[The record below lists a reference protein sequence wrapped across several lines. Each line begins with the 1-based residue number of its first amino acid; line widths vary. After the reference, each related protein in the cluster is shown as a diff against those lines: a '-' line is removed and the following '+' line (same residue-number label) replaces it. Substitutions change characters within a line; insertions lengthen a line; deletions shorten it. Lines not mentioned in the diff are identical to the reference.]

1 MEIEINNN
9 WETISRQIMDVFFAP
24 YDRLVEIHKKSYE
37 HFVENDISQILSLM
51 SPIYIYENEL
61 VQDTKKIG
69 ETSNRNN
76 TQYTGSVVKYI
87 VEFGRNYLIP
97 PMNYDNQRMVRPMV
111 PNDARYFSLSYMG
124 DLMVEVIIRDSEKRV
139 LKQENVPYGKLPIM
153 VQSKYCNLKNLNG
166 HGIQEHGECMYDKG
180 GYFIINGNE
189 KVIIAQEKAA
199 TNKIFVYTSKEVNY
213 SHVCDIWS
221 TTRDNPYILPKRTSI
236 RFYRELKNT
245 KTNLSYQLRVS
256 IPLVKTEIPLSVLFR
271 ALGVSSDL
279 KIMEYCMMDPR
290 NQNEFNF
297 MYPTLS
303 FMTEYRT
310 GEKDSKENDRII
322 YTQEDALLYIS
333 KHINTM
339 GLNVNV
345 QEKDRIQLKIMMV
358 HNILQ
363 NQFLSHLDDDYN
375 KKAVFLGHMVQ
386 KLYQTVKGYRPQD
399 DRDHYA
405 NKRIESTGC
414 KLAELFYTNM
424 HKLMKEFR
432 KNLVNELKN
441 VSLPTGTNP
450 QLNILIKKILKPSL
464 IESTFK
470 YALATGNFGVKGVSK
485 VGQVGIAQL
494 LSRLTYIATLSNM
507 RRINVPIEKTNK
519 MVDPH
524 RLHNTQYGYVC
535 PFETPE
541 GPSVGL
547 VKNLSLTA
555 SITVDT
561 SDKNDLIISKLL
573 ELKSRYYQRID
584 NVNVQQLKKLTKI
597 FINGKLIGGT
607 FTPLILEKLFI
618 FYKLNGQIDR
628 YTSVSWNRFEKEFHF
643 WTDEGRLIRPV
654 LIVNTENNQMKM
666 VNTFNGWKQQ
676 LENREL
682 HWEQL
687 CLGLK
692 NDNQPMSSEDTTS
705 ILEQLINYLFETK
718 VVTPPQST
726 PLSTNLQNESNSDNG
741 SLVGDIKY
749 IDDNVVISLLNQLSS
764 YCGGIIEYLDCEQE
778 ENCLIAM
785 NTDDLFKQQQI
796 IQTKPIGVKF
806 QRYTHCEIHPMNMFS
821 VLTCTIPFGEHNQGP
836 RITFQGAM
844 GKQALGIPITNY
856 LSQME
861 TSMHVMYYPQK
872 PIVNSWMS
880 RYIHVRDL
888 PAGINAIVAIASYSG
903 YNQEDSV
910 ILNQSAVDRG
920 LFRTTYYRTYKDD
933 EKKNIVSGEKE
944 TFGIPSDRDLQKE
957 EYRKMYE
964 NIDKD
969 SGFVKVNVPVKEG
982 DILISKYIA
991 LDKGNV
997 GGKTFKDISTYL
1009 KVNDDGWVD
1018 SVTPKKSINGD
1029 GSPFCKVR
1037 IRNAR
1042 IPEIGDKFCSLPT
1055 QQVLTDKGWIQIKDI
1070 DINIHK
1076 VATLGNNGCLSYE
1089 YPAAKFEYE
1098 HDDSMYYY
1106 KNKQVYVI
1114 CTLNHK
1120 LYVQKRNSLNYEL
1133 IEAKDIM
1140 GKMVRLQKAFMNDNI
1155 DIQYYTIND
1164 DKYIMDDYLQLIG
1177 MFISDGYI
1185 YKNQIIISALK
1196 DRKIKFNENYLNKLN
1211 IKFTYKNDGRFIID
1225 GSQYK
1230 NILDDLQPLNLGSL
1244 NKKLPDFVF
1253 TLSQRQSRILL
1264 DALLNGDGHT
1274 YECGFSRYGTIS
1286 IQLANDINKLAVH
1299 CGWSAITKLA
1309 DKANNTT
1316 RTGIRNLGSRKG
1328 ESVSITQKN
1337 DYYKVS
1343 IIRNQNQPWINKK
1356 NNSSNEEKLINYKG
1370 KVYCIE
1376 MSTSHVYYS
1385 REDDFSPSMI
1395 IGNSSR
1401 MGQKGTCGITLN
1413 QEDMPFTMEGI
1424 VPDLIMNPHAVPSR
1438 QTIAQLLESLM
1449 GKLACCHG
1457 SEMDGS
1463 IFNGLQ
1469 IEDIAN
1475 VLSKYYNFNEYGDE
1489 ILYNGMTGK
1498 QLKVKIFIG
1507 PTYYQRL
1514 KHMVLDKIHSRA
1526 TGPLNILTRQPAEG
1540 RSRAGGLRAGE
1551 MERDCMIAHG
1561 MSRFLK
1567 ERMMDLSDRFEMYIC
1582 KNCNM
1587 TVVSNPE
1594 QNIYYCKAC
1603 QTKKYS
1609 NGEIYIPN
1617 ICKIILPYSMK
1628 LLQQELQSM
1637 SISCKFIT

>member
-1 MEIEINNN
+1 MNNN
-9 WETISRQIMDVFFAP
+9 MDININDNWEIISRQIMDVFFAP

-51 SPIYIYENEL
+51 SPINIYENEL
-61 VQDTKKIG
+61 IPDTKKMVYGGDPIIK
-69 ETSNRNN
+69 
-76 TQYTGSVVKYI
+76 SVPKYI
-87 VEFGRNYLIP
+87 VEFGKNYLIP

-124 DLMVEVIIRDSEKRV
+124 DLMVEVIIRDAQKNQELKR
-139 LKQENVPYGKLPIM
+139 ENVPYGKLPIM

-166 HGIQEHGECMYDKG
+166 HGIQEQGECMYDKG

-189 KVIIAQEKAA
+189 KVIISQEKAA

-221 TTRDNPYILPKRTSI
+221 TTRDNPYILPKRTSLKY
-236 RFYRELKNT
+236 YRELKNT

-256 IPLVKTEIPLSVLFR
+256 IPLVKTEIPLSILFR
-271 ALGVSSDL
+271 ALGVCSDM
-279 KIMEYCMMDPR
+279 KIMEYCMMNVK
-290 NQNEFNF
+290 NQEEFNF

-303 FMTEYRT
+303 YMLEYRT
-310 GEKDSKENDRII
+310 GEKDTKESDRII

-339 GLNVNV
+339 GLNINV
-345 QEKDRIQLKIMMV
+345 QERDRVQLKVMMV

-375 KKAVFLGHMVQ
+375 KKAIFLGHMVQ
-386 KLYQTVKGYRPQD
+386 KLYQTVKGFRPQD

-414 KLAELFYTNM
+414 KLAELFYTNI

-441 VSLPTGTNP
+441 VSPTIGPNP

-561 SDKNDLIISKLL
+561 TDKNDLIMNKLNR
-573 ELKSRYYQRID
+573 LKTDFYMMID
-584 NVNVQQLKKLTKI
+584 DVNVQELKKLTKI
-597 FINGKLIGGT
+597 FINGKLVGGT
-607 FTPLILEKLFI
+607 FKPAVIEKLFI

-628 YTSVSWNRFEKEFHF
+628 YTSISWNRFEKEFHF
-643 WTDEGRLIRPV
+643 WTDEGRLIRP
-654 LIVNTENNQMKM
+654 LLLVNPKINEMKM
-666 VNTFNGWKQQ
+666 EKTFNNWKTQ
-676 LENREL
+676 LANREL
-682 HWEQL
+682 NWDQL
-687 CLGLK
+687 CLGLT
-692 NDNQPMSSEDTTS
+692 NDNQRMFKDNIEVFLDIISSNIFKDYQSNE
-705 ILEQLINYLFETK
+705 LIRSKPNQE
-718 VVTPPQST
+718 VQSNDSFQVESNNNEKL
-726 PLSTNLQNESNSDNG
+726 PNLQHKEFNEFE
-741 SLVGDIKY
+741 
-749 IDDNVVISLLNQLSS
+749 LLNMLDEVINS
-764 YCGGIIEYLDCEQE
+764 CGGIIEYLDCEQE
-778 ENCLIAM
+778 ESCLIAM
-785 NTDDLFKQQQI
+785 NKEDLIKHQHI
-796 IQTKPIGVKF
+796 IENKSIGVKF

-872 PIVNSWMS
+872 PLVNSWMS

-910 ILNQSAVDRG
+910 ILNQSAVERG

-944 TFGIPSDRDLQKE
+944 TFGIPQDRDLQKE

-964 NIDKD
+964 HIDRE

-997 GGKTFKDISTYL
+997 GGKSYKDISTYL

-1042 IPEIGDKFCSLPT
+1042 IPEIGDKF
-1055 QQVLTDKGWIQIKDI
+1055 
-1070 DINIHK
+1070 
-1076 VATLGNNGCLSYE
+1076 
-1089 YPAAKFEYE
+1089 
-1098 HDDSMYYY
+1098 
-1106 KNKQVYVI
+1106 
-1114 CTLNHK
+1114 
-1120 LYVQKRNSLNYEL
+1120 
-1133 IEAKDIM
+1133 
-1140 GKMVRLQKAFMNDNI
+1140 
-1155 DIQYYTIND
+1155 
-1164 DKYIMDDYLQLIG
+1164 
-1177 MFISDGYI
+1177 
-1185 YKNQIIISALK
+1185 
-1196 DRKIKFNENYLNKLN
+1196 
-1211 IKFTYKNDGRFIID
+1211 
-1225 GSQYK
+1225 
-1230 NILDDLQPLNLGSL
+1230 
-1244 NKKLPDFVF
+1244 
-1253 TLSQRQSRILL
+1253 
-1264 DALLNGDGHT
+1264 
-1274 YECGFSRYGTIS
+1274 
-1286 IQLANDINKLAVH
+1286 
-1299 CGWSAITKLA
+1299 
-1309 DKANNTT
+1309 
-1316 RTGIRNLGSRKG
+1316 
-1328 ESVSITQKN
+1328 
-1337 DYYKVS
+1337 
-1343 IIRNQNQPWINKK
+1343 
-1356 NNSSNEEKLINYKG
+1356 
-1370 KVYCIE
+1370 
-1376 MSTSHVYYS
+1376 
-1385 REDDFSPSMI
+1385 
-1395 IGNSSR
+1395 SSR

-1413 QEDMPFTMEGI
+1413 QEDMPFTSEGI

-1449 GKLACCHG
+1449 GKLATCHG

-1475 VLSKYYNFNEYGDE
+1475 VLKKYYNFNEYGDE

-1526 TGPLNILTRQPAEG
+1526 SGTLNILTRQPAEG